1 MDATPL
7 TVETLHQH
15 LGDAPF
21 VALVDAFYAGI
32 PGDPI
37 LGPMY
42 DRNDLEG
49 ARQRLADFLI
59 FRCGG
64 PPRYIETR
72 GHPMLRGRHAPF
84 TIDVAARD
92 RWVELMRGAFPA
104 AGWSSEAEAVLRPFL
119 ESVATFLINRAS
131 NPAPGFPLAEP
142 RRNA

>member
-1 MDATPL
+1 MDASPL

-32 PGDPI
+32 PTDPI

-42 DRNDLEG
+42 DLHDLDG
-49 ARQRLADFLI
+49 ARQRLAEFLI

-64 PPRYIETR
+64 PPRYIENR

-84 TIDVAARD
+84 AIDLAARD
-92 RWVELMRGAFPA
+92 RWVELMRGAFFV
-104 AGWSSEAEAVLRPFL
+104 AGWSNDAEAVLRPFL
-119 ESVATFLINRAS
+119 ESVATFLINRMS
-131 NPAPGFPLAEP
+131 DPGSALPLTEP